1 MRPFVYT
8 QTSVKGKQVAVEN
21 IPLHKISSEVKVTIL
36 GGSHCHF
43 SKEAGL
49 QIRILRK
56 LIRILLPFKEANSY
70 LPRSL
75 T

>member
-1 MRPFVYT
+1 MTPFVYT

-21 IPLHKISSEVKVTIL
+21 ILLHQISSEVKVLIL

-49 QIRILRK
+49 QI
-56 LIRILLPFKEANSY
+56 
-70 LPRSL
+70 
-75 T
+75 

>member
-8 QTSVKGKQVAVEN
+8 QTSAKGKQVTVET
-21 IPLHKISSEVKVTIL
+21 IPLHQISSEVKVTIL

-49 QIRILRK
+49 QIRILVSSLEFYFPSKRPL
-56 LIRILLPFKEANSY
+56 LICLAH
-70 LPRSL
+70 
-75 T
+75 